1 MPPVRFPNIDDAAMT
16 PEQAKVAET
25 LRASPRKGLPGPFHA
40 LLRSPDLAARVQGLG
55 DYIRYGSSL
64 PATLRELTIMIVAR
78 FWSAHYEWQAHR
90 RIGIEAGLDPSIGD
104 AIAEGRRPEKLSAD
118 EALVYDFM
126 SELVTDKDVSDKTY
140 AAAVARFGERTVLDM
155 IATGG
160 YFSFVSLILNAK
172 RHPLPDGTQGLPPAK
187 R

>member
-1 MPPVRFPNIDDAAMT
+1 M
-16 PEQAKVAET
+16 
-25 LRASPRKGLPGPFHA
+25 
-40 LLRSPDLAARVQGLG
+40 LRSPDLADRVRALG

-64 PATLRELTIMIVAR
+64 PPALRELVILIVAR

-90 RIGIEAGLDPSIGD
+90 RIAIEAGLDASIAE
-104 AIAEGRRPEKLSAD
+104 AIAAGRRPEKLNAD

-140 AAAVARFGERTVLDM
+140 AAAITRFGERSVLDM

-172 RHPLPDGTQGLPPAK
+172 RHPLPEGAVPLAPLRG
-187 R
+187 